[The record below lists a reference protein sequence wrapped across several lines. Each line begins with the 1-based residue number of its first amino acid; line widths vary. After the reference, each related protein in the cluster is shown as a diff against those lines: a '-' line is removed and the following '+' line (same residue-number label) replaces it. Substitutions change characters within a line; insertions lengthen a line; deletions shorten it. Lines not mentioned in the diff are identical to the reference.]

1 MDCWKAN
8 IPMKIQN
15 SQIKGIQTD
24 AFLAQYFHHNYF
36 TTFVSNR
43 SKNQKYILS
52 NFRGNGADRIIS
64 NDHLFQFYRILTEHL
79 VDPCV

>member
-15 SQIKGIQTD
+15 SQIKGVQTD
-24 AFLAQYFHHNYF
+24 AFLAQYFHHKYF

-43 SKNQKYILS
+43 SKNQKDILS

-64 NDHLFQFYRILTEHL
+64 NTAYLNFIEYLLNIW
-79 VDPCV
+79 